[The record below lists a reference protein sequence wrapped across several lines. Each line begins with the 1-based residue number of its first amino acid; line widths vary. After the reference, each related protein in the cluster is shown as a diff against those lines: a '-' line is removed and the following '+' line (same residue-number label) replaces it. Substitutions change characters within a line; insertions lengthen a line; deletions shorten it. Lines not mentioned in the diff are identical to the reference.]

1 MSDEQPNA
9 YDVVIADLEA
19 ERERLSIT
27 IDALRR
33 IKNLGV
39 PFSATASLVTGRSNV
54 ATGAAIPHDAFFGMT
69 IPDAARKYLSWG
81 GNKQTKS
88 NPELCEGLLE
98 GGFQT
103 TAANF
108 GESVRA
114 TLSRNTD
121 FVKIKGQWGLKEWY
135 GDRAGKR
142 KPRRANVVEDVSDS
156 DSDSSSDSS
165 SDSDMDA
172 GAK

>member
-19 ERERLSIT
+19 ERERLTVT
-27 IDALRR
+27 IDALKR

-39 PFSATASLVTGRSNV
+39 PFAASASFVARRSNV
-54 ATGAAIPHDAFFGMT
+54 PVETTSIPHDAFYGMT

-81 GNKQTKS
+81 GNRRTKS
-88 NPELCEGLLE
+88 NPELCEALLG

-103 TAANF
+103 NAANF

-114 TLSRNTD
+114 TLTRHPE
-121 FVKIKGQWGLKEWY
+121 FAKINGQWGLKEWY
-135 GDRAGKR
+135 PAGRSSGGRKAKRTTPLEEPVDMQEPDPSGEGDPTA
-142 KPRRANVVEDVSDS
+142 
-156 DSDSSSDSS
+156 
-165 SDSDMDA
+165 
-172 GAK
+172 